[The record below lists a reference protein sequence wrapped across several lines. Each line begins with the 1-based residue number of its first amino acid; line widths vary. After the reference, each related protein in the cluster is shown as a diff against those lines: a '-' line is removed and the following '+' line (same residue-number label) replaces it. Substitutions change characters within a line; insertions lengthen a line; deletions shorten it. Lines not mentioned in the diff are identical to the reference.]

1 MQLDRAAVG
10 ADRDEQGAL
19 QPLGA
24 IFKWRAQTKR
34 LDISRPTS
42 ILTREFVSLT
52 IPLVISSDAT
62 CPTPAEAFA
71 QHGAM
76 CICKGQSHSLQSLR
90 ISKQAVPR
98 PLLNRRQPGRR
109 KVHHRMP
116 RSKAAKGAHG
126 SVVGARDRDVVEP
139 ESARADESDGA
150 AKLQKAHPRNRK
162 SALGVRAA
170 ASDDCM
176 LHAA

>member
-71 QHGAM
+71 QNGAM
-76 CICKGQSHSLQSLR
+76 CICKGQSHSLRSLR
-90 ISKQAVPR
+90 ILKQEVPR

-116 RSKAAKGAHG
+116 RSKTAKGAHCG
-126 SVVGARDRDVVEP
+126 VIGARDRAFVEHKC
-139 ESARADESDGA
+139 ATVDGSDGTA
-150 AKLQKAHPRNRK
+150 LHKAHRRRFNSHFR
-162 SALGVRAA
+162 
-170 ASDDCM
+170 
-176 LHAA
+176 

>member
-52 IPLVISSDAT
+52 IPLVMSSDAT
-62 CPTPAEAFA
+62 CPTPAEAR
-71 QHGAM
+71 
-76 CICKGQSHSLQSLR
+76 SLNTE
-90 ISKQAVPR
+90 KCAF
-98 PLLNRRQPGRR
+98 
-109 KVHHRMP
+109 
-116 RSKAAKGAHG
+116 
-126 SVVGARDRDVVEP
+126 
-139 ESARADESDGA
+139 ARASHILSFYRQRAPILTHFEASSPA
-150 AKLQKAHPRNRK
+150 ALTEQTSTAPSCTPACRAQKLPK
-162 SALGVRAA
+162 VRTVVLSVLAIVLSSSGRVP
-170 ASDDCM
+170 ASM
-176 LHAA
+176 EATAP